1 MNTIATLLGAALLA
15 TAALPAVA
23 AADGE
28 PLADC
33 VQLSDGHK
41 GSRAAGNTQLLLK
54 DGRSHYRVSF
64 EGRCNTLA
72 RNRAVFIETAGEHNR
87 LCPRGTMVTAQAD
100 SCSAS
105 AVERIDAQTY
115 ERQLHERGRR

>member
-1 MNTIATLLGAALLA
+1 MNTIATFLGAALLA
-15 TAALPAVA
+15 AALPASA
-23 AADGE
+23 ATDGE

-33 VQLSDGHK
+33 VQLSEGHK

-72 RNRAVFIETAGEHNR
+72 RNRSVFIETAGEHNR
-87 LCPRGTMVTAQAD
+87 LCPQGTMVTAQAD

-105 AVERIDAQTY
+105 AVERIDARTY
-115 ERQLHERGRR
+115 ERQVRERGRR